1 MNPPTKSAALPPVAC
16 SLPPHKVVKERELSS
31 LNGVYYRLVHK
42 DTGNPI
48 VLGIIGETRELAR
61 ANTLEAIRAE
71 NADALAHADENLS
84 NQNKTQ

>member
-1 MNPPTKSAALPPVAC
+1 MNNTTDAVEALATC
-16 SLPPHKVVKERELSS
+16 SLPPHKIVKERVLGS

-71 NADALAHADENLS
+71 NDRAVTPGEKGNANE
-84 NQNKTQ
+84 